1 MGKIK
6 NNSIAAEYYR
16 SVMALPKLKQD
27 EILMLYES
35 EGITKKSIE
44 EEIKEIEEKLGLYKS
59 AEEML
64 WESLFGI
71 EKTQENEQEDKELLK
86 ERLNKLKYLS
96 KNYDQKIYKSTQGY
110 IPHNRKF
117 PSINLRNKIVS
128 GNLYLA
134 ISLAYVYFKKS
145 KNNISY
151 DDLVQVAYNSLIS
164 AAHYYIPND
173 KAMFKTYAS
182 RCIENALKREIYPRK
197 RKKKI
202 YSKDFFDREKDR
214 VKYIEM
220 FFEALKCEDEYGNVQ
235 YNLNIRDSSILFR
248 IDQQIREYN
257 KDKIYREEA
266 NRMLKRVLNKKSVK
280 DVLNEYFN
288 IIKNGKLSV
297 LISDEEREIVNLLV
311 NYEGIPQE
319 KQPIYQTFYYFK
331 WYLQKLDA
339 ISLYLN
345 AERETIKKNNEIT
358 PTDEEILEEI
368 NASIKNTNKEIY
380 QLRKNG
386 FFGQGRPSFCEYY
399 DYYNEYLSQY
409 DVDFFNESRAAE
421 KENFA
426 EEYGEYLSYLSDVA
440 DDIKQ
445 IEAEKVVVY
454 FVSLGGSLDNVPAR
468 AKKYIDFSSLSL
480 EEKENLLAFNYGKN
494 NVLNISEEKYYRD
507 QFDEA
512 HYELAELLIMSKQE
526 AEDMIDRYCEAYVN
540 EEDYVK
546 RQLEKRAQVVN
557 AVLAKKNEPI
567 KEKNRLIKK
576 EIDAYDRGKQLKKH
590 WDMRQFLD
598 VKKDINL
605 LYCDD
610 PELILLIDEKQ
621 RNNSRSKIMETEE
634 AALQNMFMSDYY
646 EALLELP
653 ELERK
658 VLSLYYDKNGQ
669 HSKTAKDISQELGIS
684 PAKVYQKK
692 NNGLKKLSRNSKMIA
707 YNNVE

>member
-1 MGKIK
+1 MAKIK
-6 NNSIAAEYYR
+6 INSIATEYYR
-16 SVMALPKLKQD
+16 LVMALPRLKQD
-27 EILMLYES
+27 EILTLYES

-44 EEIKEIEEKLGLYKS
+44 EEIKEIEEKLGLHKS

-64 WESLFGI
+64 LESLFGS
-71 EKTQENEQEDKELLK
+71 EKTQEKEQEDKELLK

-96 KNYDQKIYKSTQGY
+96 KSYDQKIYKSTQGY
-110 IPHNRKF
+110 IPHNRNF
-117 PSINLRNKIVS
+117 PSVSLRNKIVS

-151 DDLVQVAYNSLIS
+151 DDLVQVAYKSLIS

-182 RCIENALKREIYPRK
+182 RCIENALKCEIYPKR
-197 RKKKI
+197 RKKKT
-202 YSKDFFDREKDR
+202 YSQDFFDREKDR
-214 VKYIEM
+214 IKYMEM
-220 FFEALKCEDEYGNVQ
+220 FFEALKYEDEYGNLQ
-235 YNLNIRDSSILFR
+235 YNLHTRDSLILSR
-248 IDQQIREYN
+248 IDEQIREYN

-266 NRMLKRVLNKKSVK
+266 NRMLKRVLNKKSVE

-297 LISDEEREIVNLLV
+297 LINDEEREIVNLLV

-319 KQPIYQTFYYFK
+319 KQPIYQTFYYFQ

-345 AERETIKKNNEIT
+345 AEKDTKKKNNGIT

-380 QLRKNG
+380 QLRKKG
-386 FFGQGRPSFCEYY
+386 FFEHACPSFYEYY

-409 DVDFFNESRAAE
+409 HVNFFDESRARE

-426 EEYGEYLSYLSDVA
+426 EEYGEYLSYLSNVA

-445 IEAEKVVVY
+445 IDAEKVVIY
-454 FVSLGGSLDNVPAR
+454 FVSLGSSLDNIPVG
-468 AKKYIDFSSLSL
+468 AKKYIEFSSLSL
-480 EEKENLLAFNYGKN
+480 EEKENLLAFDYGKN
-494 NVLNISEEKYYRD
+494 NVLNISEETYYRD
-507 QFDEA
+507 QFDEVY
-512 HYELAELLIMSKQE
+512 YELAEFLIMPKQE
-526 AEDMIDRYCEAYVN
+526 AVDMINRYCEAYVN

-546 RQLEKRAQVVN
+546 RQLEKRSQIVNTILAQ
-557 AVLAKKNEPI
+557 KNEPI

-576 EIDAYDRGKQLKKH
+576 EMDAYERGKQLKKH
-590 WDMRQFLD
+590 WDMQKFLN
-598 VKKDINL
+598 VKQDINL
-605 LYCDD
+605 LYSDD
-610 PELILLIDEKQ
+610 PELILLLDDKQ
-621 RNNSRSKIMETEE
+621 SNNSRSKIIETEE
-634 AALQNMFMSDYY
+634 VALQNVFMSDYY

-653 ELERK
+653 ELERS
-658 VLSLYYDKNGQ
+658 VLQLYYDENGQ
-669 HSKTAKDISQELGIS
+669 HSRTAKDISQELGIS

-692 NNGLKKLSRNSKMIA
+692 NSGLKKLRCNPKMVA
-707 YNNVE
+707 YNSVE